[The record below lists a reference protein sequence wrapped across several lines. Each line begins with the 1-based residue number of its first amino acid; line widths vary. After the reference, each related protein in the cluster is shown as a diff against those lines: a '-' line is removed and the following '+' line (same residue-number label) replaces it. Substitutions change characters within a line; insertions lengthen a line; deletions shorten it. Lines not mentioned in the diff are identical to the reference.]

1 MIPLSSGEEK
11 NEFYSKDTEDPH
23 DPHRLFS
30 NTIQSSCPDV
40 TFQSNT
46 TVNCDD
52 ILIFSTDKCAQKLG
66 KSYSKVFMFNQKKF
80 LKQGVSNSFFVNIE
94 TKGSESGYIKTS
106 GRSAYAKLAR
116 KFCPKIVEVA
126 GKFY

>member
-11 NEFYSKDTEDPH
+11 GEFYAKESEDPH

-40 TFQSNT
+40 TFQSNA

-52 ILIFSTDKCAQKLG
+52 ILIFSTDKCAQKIG
-66 KSYSKVFMFNQKKF
+66 KSYSKVFMLNQKKF
-80 LKQGVSNSFFVNIE
+80 LKPEATNSYFVNIE
-94 TKGSESGYIKTS
+94 TKGSKSGYMKVS
-106 GRSAYAKLAR
+106 GRSPYAKLAR
-116 KFCPKIVEVA
+116 KFCPKIVEVS
-126 GKFY
+126 GKFF